1 MSKTIVLPSG
11 ETSSDI
17 QVPSLVVNLIVSAGF
32 IGKPSGF
39 FSSFFSSFFSGS
51 FFSSCAKAGRGSETK
66 NIAKIANSFLRGS
79 AKRIFIFLVCLDAVT
94 TNFNG
99 SPRQDAVNFDL
110 KKVYPNSDTQGKRL
124 RFQRVGRRR
133 PPAMST

>member
-51 FFSSCAKAGRGSETK
+51 FFSSCASAGSGSETK

-79 AKRIFIFLVCLDAVT
+79 AKRIFFFLVCLDAAT
-94 TNFNG
+94 TNSKR
-99 SPRQDAVNFDL
+99 SPPQDALNFDL
-110 KKVYPNSDTQGKRL
+110 KKVYPNSDTQGKNL
-124 RFQRVGRRR
+124 MFQK
-133 PPAMST
+133 